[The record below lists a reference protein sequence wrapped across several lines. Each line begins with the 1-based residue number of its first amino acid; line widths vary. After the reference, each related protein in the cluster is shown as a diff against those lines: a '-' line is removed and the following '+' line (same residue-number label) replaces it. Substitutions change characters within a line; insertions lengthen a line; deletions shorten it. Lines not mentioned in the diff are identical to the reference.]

1 MKMKTP
7 SARYWTRRAAAVEKR
22 THRSALEFLIET
34 VDNYDRA
41 IAAIK
46 SDIEMWYQRFAV
58 NNEISLAEAKKL
70 LTKAELEEFRWTVDE
85 YIKLGMSGD
94 PRWHKQLENAS
105 ARVHLNRLEA
115 LEIQMREQVER
126 IYRGRE
132 TATREYLA
140 NLYEDNYYHNVFDIE
155 QGVGIGL
162 SFTRLD
168 QKRLDLVTQKPWTTD
183 NKTFS
188 DRIWT
193 SKQALI
199 NSLNRNLTQMI
210 ARGEAPDR
218 TIAAIAKEFE
228 KDKNTVGRLVMTE
241 SAAFSAKAR
250 ADAHAELGVERFE
263 IVATLDANT
272 SEICRDMDGKH
283 FAEKDREIGVT
294 CPPFHPWCRSTDV
307 PYFDDEFTVGG
318 MRVARDPETG
328 KVYEVPANMTYR
340 EWQKSLDKR
349 SAESYKGLAAKDN
362 NNKPSKLSEPIYLG
376 KANMNIDG
384 AVERIVKYHENRIVG
399 LDHEEAIVILGN
411 GEVYKCIGDKTRVYP
426 EVLGERLNNAI
437 ITHNH
442 PIGEGEY
449 SFSTADLN
457 LFYNYD
463 LLELRGIDEKYVY
476 SIRKSNKKTIVP
488 NVPVLEATFED
499 SRHVSVAL
507 EVKNRGG
514 YYSRRKRK

>member
-1 MKMKTP
+1 M
-7 SARYWTRRAAAVEKR
+7 
-22 THRSALEFLIET
+22 
-34 VDNYDRA
+34 
-41 IAAIK
+41 
-46 SDIEMWYQRFAV
+46 
-58 NNEISLAEAKKL
+58 
-70 LTKAELEEFRWTVDE
+70 TKAELEEFKWTVDE

-140 NLYEDNYYHNVFDIE
+140 NLYEDNYYHNIFDIE

-250 ADAHAELGVERFE
+250 ADAYSELGVERFK
-263 IVATLDANT
+263 IVATLDAKT

-307 PYFDDEFTVGG
+307 PYFDDEFTVGSL
-318 MRVARDPETG
+318 RVARDPNTG
-328 KVYEVPANMTYR
+328 ENYEVPANMTYEEWRKTHIVRSKGITVSGTSSAAPATLIGLPSEGPKSNIELKDSSVPKDYRSTVMRKFNSGSDDAKELYKKYVPDDSLIDATYTGISYYSDVDRKIRLDIGDDAVNLRGKGVTYFHEHGHYIDHAAGWVSRSSDFTRALR
-340 EWQKSLDKR
+340 EDLDDTIIAYTRIGMTRSQVETQISRDIQGHMNSSVSDIFEGLTLSRIVGDYGHGNSYWAYQWRVEAEAFAHFYEAQFSKKR
-349 SAESYKGLAAKDN
+349 YNNIKKYFPKGLAEFEKII
-362 NNKPSKLSEPIYLG
+362 K
-376 KANMNIDG
+376 
-384 AVERIVKYHENRIVG
+384 G
-399 LDHEEAIVILGN
+399 LI
-411 GEVYKCIGDKTRVYP
+411 
-426 EVLGERLNNAI
+426 
-437 ITHNH
+437 
-442 PIGEGEY
+442 
-449 SFSTADLN
+449 
-457 LFYNYD
+457 
-463 LLELRGIDEKYVY
+463 
-476 SIRKSNKKTIVP
+476 
-488 NVPVLEATFED
+488 
-499 SRHVSVAL
+499 
-507 EVKNRGG
+507 
-514 YYSRRKRK
+514 

>member
-1 MKMKTP
+1 M
-7 SARYWTRRAAAVEKR
+7 
-22 THRSALEFLIET
+22 IET

-46 SDIEMWYQRFAV
+46 SDIETWYQRFAV

-70 LTKAELEEFRWTVDE
+70 LTKAELEEFKWTVDE

-340 EWQKSLDKR
+340 EWYQKYVVDEGKEWSVKAYRNRHGDRKQYEAYKDAIGKSNMPLTFR
-349 SAESYKGLAAKDN
+349 SFQQMKYQ
-362 NNKPSKLSEPIYLG
+362 EPQ
-376 KANMNIDG
+376 
-384 AVERIVKYHENRIVG
+384 RW
-399 LDHEEAIVILGN
+399 
-411 GEVYKCIGDKTRVYP
+411 
-426 EVLGERLNNAI
+426 
-437 ITHNH
+437 
-442 PIGEGEY
+442 
-449 SFSTADLN
+449 
-457 LFYNYD
+457 D
-463 LLELRGIDEKYVY
+463 LLKGYKSEVTSGNISPLVGFKNFEKEHNSLIERFVGTKTSDGIEIKGIKPHFTARKIGTHEWMADDASKEIRNRLRYKAVKSEQIEDALSSGVYRDTLRKEKTGKMMLSRQYQGQECVVTVNPETGML
-476 SIRKSNKKTIVP
+476 IQTNRK
-488 NVPVLEATFED
+488 
-499 SRHVSVAL
+499 
-507 EVKNRGG
+507 
-514 YYSRRKRK
+514 KRK

>member
-1 MKMKTP
+1 M
-7 SARYWTRRAAAVEKR
+7 
-22 THRSALEFLIET
+22 IET

-46 SDIEMWYQRFAV
+46 SDIETWYQRFAV

-70 LTKAELEEFRWTVDE
+70 LTKAELEEFKWTVDE

-340 EWQKSLDKR
+340 EWYQKYVVDEGKEWSVKAYRNRHGDRKQYEAYKDAIGKSNMPLTFR
-349 SAESYKGLAAKDN
+349 SFQQMKYQ
-362 NNKPSKLSEPIYLG
+362 EPQ
-376 KANMNIDG
+376 
-384 AVERIVKYHENRIVG
+384 RW
-399 LDHEEAIVILGN
+399 
-411 GEVYKCIGDKTRVYP
+411 
-426 EVLGERLNNAI
+426 
-437 ITHNH
+437 
-442 PIGEGEY
+442 
-449 SFSTADLN
+449 
-457 LFYNYD
+457 D
-463 LLELRGIDEKYVY
+463 LLKGYKSEVTSGNISPLVGFKNFEKEHNSLIERFVGTKTSDGIEIKGIKPHFTARKIGTHEWMADDASKEIRNRLRYKAVKSEQIEDALSSGVYRDTLRKEKTGKMMLSRQYQGQECVVT
-476 SIRKSNKKTIVP
+476 INPETGMLIQTNRK
-488 NVPVLEATFED
+488 
-499 SRHVSVAL
+499 
-507 EVKNRGG
+507 
-514 YYSRRKRK
+514 KRK

>member
-1 MKMKTP
+1 M
-7 SARYWTRRAAAVEKR
+7 
-22 THRSALEFLIET
+22 IET

-46 SDIEMWYQRFAV
+46 SDIEKWYQRFAD

-70 LTKAELEEFRWTVDE
+70 LTKAELEEFKWTVDE

-263 IVATLDANT
+263 IVATLDKRT
-272 SEICRDMDGKH
+272 SEICQDMDGKH

-294 CPPFHPWCRSTDV
+294 CPPFHPWCRSTDA
-307 PYFDDEFTVGG
+307 PYFDDEFTEGS

-328 KVYEVPANMTYR
+328 KVYEVPASMKYKEWYQKYVVDEGKEWSVKAYRNRHGDRKQYEAYKDAIGKSNMPLTF
-340 EWQKSLDKR
+340 R
-349 SAESYKGLAAKDN
+349 SFQQMKYQ
-362 NNKPSKLSEPIYLG
+362 EPQ
-376 KANMNIDG
+376 
-384 AVERIVKYHENRIVG
+384 RW
-399 LDHEEAIVILGN
+399 
-411 GEVYKCIGDKTRVYP
+411 
-426 EVLGERLNNAI
+426 
-437 ITHNH
+437 
-442 PIGEGEY
+442 
-449 SFSTADLN
+449 
-457 LFYNYD
+457 D
-463 LLELRGIDEKYVY
+463 LLKGYKSEVTRGNISPLVGFNNFEKEHNSLIERFVGTKTSDGVEIKGIKPHFTARKIGTHEWMADDASKEIRNRLRYKAVKSEQIEDALSSGVYIDMLRKEKTGKIMPSRQYQGQECVVTVNPETGML
-476 SIRKSNKKTIVP
+476 IQTNRK
-488 NVPVLEATFED
+488 
-499 SRHVSVAL
+499 
-507 EVKNRGG
+507 
-514 YYSRRKRK
+514 KRK

>member
-1 MKMKTP
+1 M
-7 SARYWTRRAAAVEKR
+7 
-22 THRSALEFLIET
+22 IET

-46 SDIEMWYQRFAV
+46 SDIETWYQRFAV

-70 LTKAELEEFRWTVDE
+70 LTKAELEEFKWTVDE

-340 EWQKSLDKR
+340 EWYQKYVVDEGKEWSVKAYRNRHGDRKQYEAYKDAIGKSNMPLTFR
-349 SAESYKGLAAKDN
+349 SFQQMKYQ
-362 NNKPSKLSEPIYLG
+362 EPQ
-376 KANMNIDG
+376 
-384 AVERIVKYHENRIVG
+384 RW
-399 LDHEEAIVILGN
+399 
-411 GEVYKCIGDKTRVYP
+411 
-426 EVLGERLNNAI
+426 
-437 ITHNH
+437 
-442 PIGEGEY
+442 
-449 SFSTADLN
+449 
-457 LFYNYD
+457 D
-463 LLELRGIDEKYVY
+463 LLKGYKSEVTSGNISPLVGFKNFEKEHNSLIERFVGTKTSDGVEIKGIKPHFTARKIGTHEWMADDASKEIRNRLRYKAVKSEQIEDALSSGVYRDTLRKEKTGKMMLSRQYQGQECVVTVNPETGML
-476 SIRKSNKKTIVP
+476 IQTNRK
-488 NVPVLEATFED
+488 
-499 SRHVSVAL
+499 
-507 EVKNRGG
+507 
-514 YYSRRKRK
+514 KRK